1 MTESRSNRRLT
12 PIAIVA
18 ALALLLLPAA
28 SGCLVYKVYSAVKTV
43 DKVKD
48 FTEDHILKNHDDD
61 DKDKDKD

>member
-1 MTESRSNRRLT
+1 MTKTRSCSRLAALT
-12 PIAIVA
+12 IVA
-18 ALALLLLPAA
+18 ALALLLLPPA

-61 DKDKDKD
+61 KDKDKD